1 MHPSPWKSLIHMY
14 NKTVFSHLRKIG
26 NISVLNHV
34 WQMPAFSGTIFFLMA
49 EPDPFFGLP
58 FICDIIERH
67 QVFSSGVLISFFI
80 SGENT

>member
-1 MHPSPWKSLIHMY
+1 MY
-14 NKTVFSHLRKIG
+14 HKTVFSHLRKTG
-26 NISVLNHV
+26 NMTVLNHI
-34 WQMPAFSGTIFFLMA
+34 WQMPDFSGTVFFLMA

-58 FICDIIERH
+58 FICDIMKKH

>member
-1 MHPSPWKSLIHMY
+1 MHPSPWKSLTHMY
-14 NKTVFSHLRKIG
+14 HKTVFSHWRKTG
-26 NISVLNHV
+26 NMTVITHV
-34 WQMPAFSGTIFFLMA
+34 WQMPDFSGTVFFLMA

-58 FICDIIERH
+58 FICDIMEKH

>member
-14 NKTVFSHLRKIG
+14 HKTVFSHLRKTG
-26 NISVLNHV
+26 NMTVLNHV
-34 WQMPAFSGTIFFLMA
+34 WQMPASSETVFFLVA
-49 EPDPFFGLP
+49 EPAPFFGLP
-58 FICDIIERH
+58 FICDIMEKH